1 MRLGAGI
8 GHGTGLIAGTL
19 AGPVNQVAP
28 QITGSGRV
36 GDPLTFS
43 PGSWTGSGPVTIA
56 YRWLREGA
64 PIAGATTESFLP
76 VDEDEG
82 LRLSGIVTAS
92 DDTGSRGRGVIGPM
106 VVWPTPTA
114 TRPLPDLALDPG
126 VAMTPADLAGGF
138 SGRDMRFDLGPGSA
152 PLPDGLTLSA
162 AGVLSGTPSAETP
175 DARIVIRALNSGGA
189 AQSAFQLRVGLS
201 GETPLLLIIAGQ
213 SNADKQGTSG
223 ITLPAKYG
231 NLSDVEIWNPV
242 AGVFE
247 AYAPGTNAGD
257 DSRNAWG
264 SEAEFA
270 HQLREAGDT
279 RPIRVVKRAQ
289 GGTGLEAEAG
299 RDDWHPVTQTGGR
312 QLFDELE
319 ARVTAARA
327 AIGTTT
333 EDVTIWAQGEYDMA
347 KGFAGSYAANFG
359 ALLSEWRSRISTGLF
374 IVERT
379 RPRLDSTTARA
390 GTWIVRQVQLDL
402 ALADGNAAVIDT
414 DAATNGAPFSQL
426 HPNHLWCEDCG
437 LRAYRGWRGNYTEFH
452 GDITG
457 AVPAAFALAD
467 RTSVA
472 QGAVVTSDVLSPR
485 GFERDTDISITDGEY
500 RITNPDDTVFADWTA
515 APGKIHKHQKVQ
527 LRITASDSAEM
538 AVVATLTIGGVT
550 GRWSVTTQA
559 AQAPAG
565 ITHVA
570 SGLPTTANGAH
581 DVPMPAGV
589 AAGDLLLLH
598 VSTHSN
604 NYTETTPPGWTALP
618 EVRSGSTNSDQ
629 ARGIIYWKLAGEA
642 EPSVTLTQGS
652 YYSTGIVT
660 AFRGVDP
667 SDPIAVVQ
675 PGAAT
680 TSNSIAEGLVA
691 APVMAGTHVV
701 YAAVIGE
708 MHSATWSDDPDLAD
722 FAERYDVQRQG
733 SSGAKQ
739 TLTMA
744 SGGSAV
750 AQSVGD
756 AVTATIDGGARR
768 NINAHLLALRPA

>member
-1 MRLGAGI
+1 
-8 GHGTGLIAGTL
+8 
-19 AGPVNQVAP
+19 
-28 QITGSGRV
+28 
-36 GDPLTFS
+36 
-43 PGSWTGSGPVTIA
+43 
-56 YRWLREGA
+56 
-64 PIAGATTESFLP
+64 
-76 VDEDEG
+76 
-82 LRLSGIVTAS
+82 
-92 DDTGSRGRGVIGPM
+92 M
-106 VVWPTPTA
+106 VVWPAPTA
-114 TRPLPDLALDPG
+114 TRPLPSLALDPG

-223 ITLPAKYG
+223 ITPPARYG
-231 NLSDVEIWNPV
+231 NLSDVEIWNPA
-242 AGVFE
+242 AGIFE

-414 DAATNGAPFSQL
+414 DAATNGARSANSIP
-426 HPNHLWCEDCG
+426 
-437 LRAYRGWRGNYTEFH
+437 
-452 GDITG
+452 ITFG
-457 AVPAAFALAD
+457 ARTAGCAPIVPGEATIRSFMAISPVPC
-467 RTSVA
+467 RR
-472 QGAVVTSDVLSPR
+472 LSPSR
-485 GFERDTDISITDGEY
+485 
-500 RITNPDDTVFADWTA
+500 
-515 APGKIHKHQKVQ
+515 
-527 LRITASDSAEM
+527 
-538 AVVATLTIGGVT
+538 T
-550 GRWSVTTQA
+550 G
-559 AQAPAG
+559 PAWPKG
-565 ITHVA
+565 
-570 SGLPTTANGAH
+570 
-581 DVPMPAGV
+581 
-589 AAGDLLLLH
+589 
-598 VSTHSN
+598 
-604 NYTETTPPGWTALP
+604 
-618 EVRSGSTNSDQ
+618 RS
-629 ARGIIYWKLAGEA
+629 
-642 EPSVTLTQGS
+642 
-652 YYSTGIVT
+652 
-660 AFRGVDP
+660 
-667 SDPIAVVQ
+667 
-675 PGAAT
+675 
-680 TSNSIAEGLVA
+680 
-691 APVMAGTHVV
+691 
-701 YAAVIGE
+701 
-708 MHSATWSDDPDLAD
+708 
-722 FAERYDVQRQG
+722 
-733 SSGAKQ
+733 
-739 TLTMA
+739 
-744 SGGSAV
+744 
-750 AQSVGD
+750 
-756 AVTATIDGGARR
+756 
-768 NINAHLLALRPA
+768 